1 MTKIIDNF
9 LDVDYFNK
17 IKELV
22 FGDNFSWYYNAQVN
36 NDQSKDSLNFY
47 MTHLVFAE
55 KPNSEHFDFFKPLF
69 DKIGVKQLIR
79 VKINLYPRSE
89 TLSVNA
95 PHVDF
100 DYTHKGFILYLNT
113 CDGYTVLKDR
123 KVESIENRAL
133 FFDSSVPHSSTT
145 CTNATARF
153 NMNINY
159 I

>member
-9 LDVDYFNK
+9 LDTNYFNN

-22 FGDNFSWYYNAQVN
+22 FGDNFSWYYNPQVN
-36 NDQSKDSLNFY
+36 QDQSKKSLNFY
-47 MTHLVFAE
+47 MTHLVFA
-55 KPNSEHFDFFKPLF
+55 KTPNSEHFDFFKPLF
-69 DKIGVKQLIR
+69 DKIGVEQLIR

-89 TLSVNA
+89 TLLVNA

-100 DYTHKGFILYLNT
+100 DYKHKGFILYLNT

-159 I
+159 M